1 MAIERVKT
9 LEQIRSE
16 SVATQTFAM
25 RLLVSFAL
33 IGSALA
39 LVGIYSVLSLS
50 VISRRREIAIRLAVG
65 AQRSQVLSL
74 VLGDGLKLIA
84 SGLAIGVS
92 IALALGQVLRT
103 FLFSVEAA
111 DPLTFTGMAIL
122 FTTVALLAGYVP
134 ARRATQVDPMEA
146 LRYE

>member
-1 MAIERVKT
+1 MPVTK
-9 LEQIRSE
+9 
-16 SVATQTFAM
+16 
-25 RLLVSFAL
+25 VSR
-33 IGSALA
+33 G
-39 LVGIYSVLSLS
+39 
-50 VISRRREIAIRLAVG
+50 LAVG
-65 AQRSQVLSL
+65 AQRGQVLSL

-103 FLFSVEAA
+103 FLFGVEAT

-122 FTTVALLAGYVP
+122 FTIVALLAGYVP

-146 LRYE
+146 LRCE